1 MIHAGLRCSGRC
13 SPLPRTSTS
22 STTTSSKRCS
32 RRFAT
37 SASPATHGPIRSWSG
52 ALIIG
57 PRPADDAMRMM
68 DELAD
73 WRPPGSQDL
82 PRAALLAMLGRFDE
96 AWPLAE
102 ARSSHLR
109 EVTGN
114 TSRDAYGVP
123 RADRDDRRRP
133 GARMPVRRRRDRSS
147 SPTSPSRRR
156 RPSPVSHASSATS
169 VASTRLSDSSK
180 RLGPSR
186 HPVPAFG

>member
-22 STTTSSKRCS
+22 RTTTTSKRCS

-37 SASPATHGPIRSWSG
+37 SASPATHGHATELEWS
-52 ALIIG
+52 LILG

-73 WRPPGSQDL
+73 RRPPGSQDG

-109 EVTGN
+109 EVTGD
-114 TSRDAYGVP
+114 TSGTPTRPLD
-123 RADRDDRRRP
+123 DRDDRRRP
-133 GARMPVRRRRDRSS
+133 GARMPVRRRSRSS
-147 SPTSPSRRR
+147 SSPMSLSRRR
-156 RPSPVSHASSATS
+156 RPRAVSHASSATS
-169 VASTRLSDSSK
+169 VASTRPSGSSK

>member
-1 MIHAGLRCSGRC
+1 MQNDDVVEASLQALRYQRLAGY
-13 SPLPRTSTS
+13 
-22 STTTSSKRCS
+22 S
-32 RRFAT
+32 RSDTELEF
-37 SASPATHGPIRSWSG
+37 

-57 PRPADDAMRMM
+57 PRPADEAMRMM
-68 DELAD
+68 DELAV

-114 TSRDAYGVP
+114 TSRDAYGYLALIATIEGDRE
-123 RADRDDRRRP
+123 RAV
-133 GARMPVRRRRDRSS
+133 PVRRRRDRSS
-147 SPTSPSRRR
+147 SPTSRSRRR
-156 RPSPVSHASSATS
+156 RSRAVSHASSATS
-169 VASTRLSDSSK
+169 DASTRPSDSSK

-186 HPVPAFG
+186 HRVPAFG